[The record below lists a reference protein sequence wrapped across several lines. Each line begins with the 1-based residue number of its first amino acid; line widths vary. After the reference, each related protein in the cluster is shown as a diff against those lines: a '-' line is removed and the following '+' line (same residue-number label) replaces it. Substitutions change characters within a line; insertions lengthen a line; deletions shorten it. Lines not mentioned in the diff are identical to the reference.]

1 MIDMNND
8 DFTNRAG
15 SDSAA
20 DDRAWS
26 AMRYVLGEMSPAEA
40 DAFEE
45 ILATD
50 QGARE
55 LVARSTGLV
64 TNLWEV
70 TADEATPAGS
80 RNGSVAIGMVE
91 LAAARVRPAD
101 SDEFVRLR
109 SERFRG
115 WAITGLVAAICCCVA
130 IGLCLIPLAA
140 PTDLDNIYSGDL
152 TDNGAGHLVAI
163 WSQRLADLAPE
174 TTTTESAAS
183 ERSELPLTSETDGS
197 RVATATENAA
207 ADSAAVEDQMAAD
220 DVDVPDWMVAA
231 VEVGEGRKPDGSS
244 SLWEN

>member
-8 DFTNRAG
+8 DFTSRAV
-15 SDSAA
+15 SDTAEN
-20 DDRAWS
+20 DRDWS
-26 AMRYVLGEMSPAEA
+26 ALRYVLGEMSPAEA

-70 TADEATPAGS
+70 AADAATAADS
-80 RNGSVAIGMVE
+80 RNASVAVGMVE
-91 LAAARVRPAD
+91 VAADRVRPAD
-101 SDEFVRLR
+101 SAEFVRRR

-130 IGLCLIPLAA
+130 IGICLIPLAG
-140 PTDLDNIYSGDL
+140 PTGLEDIYSGDL

-174 TTTTESAAS
+174 TATTESAAS
-183 ERSELPLTSETDGS
+183 ERSELPLTSEPDGS
-197 RVATATENAA
+197 RVATTTENAA

>member
-1 MIDMNND
+1 MIDMTND
-8 DFTNRAG
+8 DFTCRAG
-15 SDSAA
+15 SESAEN
-20 DDRAWS
+20 DREWS
-26 AMRYVLGEMSPAEA
+26 ALRYVLGEMSPAEA

-50 QGARE
+50 QETRE

-70 TADEATPAGS
+70 TADDALSAGS
-80 RNGSVAIGMVE
+80 RNGSVAVGIFE
-91 LAAARVRPAD
+91 SSTARVRPAD
-101 SDEFVRLR
+101 PAELVRRR

-115 WAITGLVAAICCCVA
+115 WAITGLVAAVCCCVA
-130 IGLCLIPLAA
+130 IGLCLIPLAGR
-140 PTDLDNIYSGDL
+140 TSLDDIYSGDL

-174 TTTTESAAS
+174 TATTEPAAS
-183 ERSELPLTSETDGS
+183 ERSELPLSSETDGN

-207 ADSAAVEDQMAAD
+207 ADSAAIGDQMAAED
-220 DVDVPDWMVAA
+220 ADVPDWMVAA
-231 VEVGEGRKPDGSS
+231 VEVGEGRNPDGSS